1 MNGLMMDF
9 PLTLN
14 AIFRRAEQLFRGREI
29 VWRAADRSV
38 KRRSY
43 ASFTDRARRVGQA
56 LLDLGIRPGDRVATL
71 AWNHGPHLE
80 AYFGIPIAGGVLH
93 TLNLRLHPD
102 ELAYIVGHADDRAIL
117 VDESLLPL
125 WEQVRPKV
133 HVKDVIVFDATKG
146 LPAGAHDYEDLL
158 SRAKPLPEVPD
169 PDEKTAV
176 AMCYTTGT
184 TGNPKGVLY
193 SHRSIVLHTLGL
205 ALDHCMGIRETDVML
220 PVVPMF
226 HANAWGMPF
235 TAVMVGAS
243 TVLPGPHLDPESIC
257 DLFHSE
263 RVTITGGVPTI
274 WMGVMQFLEANP
286 GKYDLSSIR
295 AMYVGGSAVPQ
306 AMIEAFEK
314 KFGLKIYQA
323 WGMTEMAP
331 LGTVARYP
339 CGMDAAADA
348 VKYGYRAKQ
357 GRPAPFVEIRARN
370 EEGLVP
376 WDGATM
382 GELEVRGPWI
392 ASAYYNR
399 PDAADRFTD
408 DGWFKT
414 GDIVT
419 IDDNATIQVQDRT
432 KDVIKS
438 GGEWISS
445 VALEC
450 ALMGHPAIAE
460 AAVFAVPH
468 PKWDERPVAA
478 VVLKPGQSASAD
490 DLRQFLAPNFAKFWL
505 PDAFEFIDAIPR
517 TSAGKFKKSALR
529 ERYKNFRIAE
539 QAAT

>member
-9 PLTLN
+9 PLTLS
-14 AIFRRAEQLFRGREI
+14 AIFRRAEQMFGRRQI
-29 VWRAADRSV
+29 VWRTADKSI
-38 KRRSY
+38 KRATY
-43 ASFTDRARRVGQA
+43 ADFTARARRLAQA
-56 LLDLGIRPGDRVATL
+56 LVDLGIEPGDRVATL

-80 AYFGIPIAGGVLH
+80 AYFGIPLAGGVLH

-102 ELAYIVGHADDRAIL
+102 ELAYIVNHAEDRAVL

-133 HVKDVIVFDATKG
+133 KVKDVIVFNATRP
-146 LPAGAHDYEDLL
+146 LPRGAHDHEGLVAN
-158 SRAKPLPEVPD
+158 AKPLSDRPD
-169 PDEKTAV
+169 PDENTAA

-193 SHRSIVLHTLGL
+193 SHRAIVLHSLGL
-205 ALDHCMGIRETDVML
+205 AVDHCMGIRETDVML

-235 TAVMVGAS
+235 TAVMVGA
-243 TVLPGPHLDPESIC
+243 TIVLPGPHLDPESIV
-257 DLFHSE
+257 DLFHRE
-263 RVTITGGVPTI
+263 RVTLTGGVPTI
-274 WMGVMQFLEANP
+274 WMGVMQFLDANP
-286 GKYDLSSIR
+286 GKYDLSAIR

-306 AMIEAFEK
+306 AMIETFEK
-314 KFGLKIYQA
+314 KYGLKIFQA

-331 LGTVARYP
+331 LGSVARYP
-339 CGMDAAADA
+339 CEIEKESDA
-348 VKYGYRAKQ
+348 VKFAYRAKQ

-370 EEGLVP
+370 EEGLVA
-376 WDGATM
+376 WDGHTM

-399 PDAADRFTD
+399 PDSADRFTD

-419 IDDNATIQVQDRT
+419 IDRDATIQVQDRS
-432 KDVIKS
+432 KDLIKS

-450 ALMGHPAIAE
+450 ALMGHPAVAE
-460 AAVFAVPH
+460 AAVIPVRH
-468 PKWDERPVAA
+468 SKWDGRPLAA
-478 VVLKPGQSASAD
+478 VVLKPGHTASPAE
-490 DLRQFLAPNFAKFWL
+490 LRAFLAPSFSKFWL
-505 PDAFEFIDAIPR
+505 PDAFEFVDAIPR
-517 TSAGKFKKSALR
+517 TSAGKFKKSELR
-529 ERYKNFRIAE
+529 EKFKDYQLA
-539 QAAT
+539 